1 MLKMLSKRV
10 VAISADKGFAKR
22 LGAGLMA
29 AGATVET
36 ASGTDDLAKGEIGAD
51 LVVVHVAEDRPG
63 VLAEVEAR
71 LKKDASLV
79 AVIPSSSIE
88 MTVKVMQSGRVAAT
102 LVADELEPAA
112 LAATASKLLY
122 GDVFGLE
129 KLVPYGVKVYA
140 ILVGDYQEKSVAIAA
155 VSDFAGAMGV
165 RRKYRESI
173 EQCLDE
179 MLMNALY
186 DAPVDSAGKQMFA
199 DVPTKTRISLRM
211 EQKVVVQYACDGSFF
226 ALSVRDSFGAL
237 KGDTIVKYLDKCL
250 HSEQQID
257 RKAGGAGL
265 GLYIISNAASQ
276 FFVNICPG
284 VATEAVCT
292 FNLNA
297 AKVQLKEFG
306 VFSEKI
312 DSSGRLVA
320 GPSKLVGTG
329 PGTGHTG
336 QVTVGESQ
344 KGIAIA
350 LGAAILLLLTLIGI
364 VAYPRLVGPP
374 LRDVVIA
381 TSPQGAVLEL
391 DGRAIGSTGNG
402 PLTIEALEVGQ
413 KYKLTARLDGYD
425 LRDEIIT
432 PQKSQS
438 APVVLTLQPKQ
449 ATLVVESDPPGA
461 TLVIDGREYGST
473 PVTLSSLP
481 ASSEQKVL
489 LKKIGYAD
497 VTRTLRIPPP
507 GKEASVLTSL
517 VMSREFGSVT
527 IETDPPGAAVVQNDE
542 LLAGLVTPVA
552 EHIIKTSRAYVFTL
566 KAPGYMP
573 ETRTIKVEAGQH
585 RVPLRV
591 TLSPGGGLSVAVN
604 VPEARVTV
612 AGAPGCSEKPVPL
625 VDCPLA
631 SGTYRVRVAA
641 QRPYLSE
648 GFTVEIKGAD
658 VVRNV
663 QLGFVETTSEE
674 WILAIPGAPKGTR
687 RAALAEGPQKVAILN
702 INTNETIE
710 KTVRIAAGR
719 TALVDAGN

>member
-1 MLKMLSKRV
+1 MLSKRV
-10 VAISADKGFAKR
+10 VAIAADKGDAKR

-36 ASGTDDLAKGEIGAD
+36 ASSVDDLAKGEIAAE
-51 LVVVHVAEDRPG
+51 LVVVQVGENPA
-63 VLAEVEAR
+63 VLSAVEAR
-71 LKKDASLV
+71 LKADAMLV
-79 AVIPSSSIE
+79 AVIPTSSLE

-102 LVADELEPAA
+102 LVADELEPAS

-129 KLVPYGVKVYA
+129 KLVPYGVKVYS

-155 VSDFAGAMGV
+155 VSDYAGAMGV

-276 FFVNICPG
+276 FFVHICPG

-320 GPSKLVGTG
+320 GPSKLVGAG

-336 QVTVGESQ
+336 QVSVAVPQ

-350 LGAAILLLLTLIGI
+350 LGAAIVLLLTLIGI

-374 LRDVVIA
+374 LRDVAVA
-381 TSPQGAVLEL
+381 THPTGAVLEL
-391 DGRAIGSTGNG
+391 DGRAIGSTSSG

-425 LRDEIIT
+425 PTDEIIT
-432 PQKSQS
+432 PQKNQS
-438 APVVLTLQPKQ
+438 APVVLTLHPKQ
-449 ATLVVESDPPGA
+449 ATLIVETDPPGA
-461 TLVIDGREYGST
+461 TLVIDGREYGTT
-473 PVTLSSLP
+473 PVTLASLP
-481 ASSEQKVL
+481 AHSEQKAL
-489 LKKIGYAD
+489 LKKSGYAD
-497 VTRTLRIPPP
+497 VTRTLRMPPP

-517 VMSREFGSVT
+517 VMSKEFGSIT
-527 IETDPPGAAVVQNDE
+527 IETDPPGAAVVQNNE
-542 LLAGLVTPVA
+542 LLAGLVTPVT
-552 EHIIKTSRAYVFTL
+552 EHIIKTGKPYVFTF

-573 ETRTIKVEAGQH
+573 ETRTIKLDAGQH

-591 TLSPGGGLSVAVN
+591 TLKTGGGLTVAVNN

-612 AGAPGCSEKPVPL
+612 AGVPACSDKPVPL
-625 VDCPLA
+625 VDCPLP
-631 SGTYRVRVAA
+631 SGTYRVRVGA

-648 GFTVEIKGAD
+648 GFTIEVKGND

-687 RAALAEGPQKVAILN
+687 RAAFPEGPQKVAILN
-702 INTNETIE
+702 VNTNETIE
-710 KTVRIAAGR
+710 KTVRVSAGR
-719 TALVDAGN
+719 TVPVDAGN